1 MSRCLSLFSKGLLK
15 CLYFGST
22 GKAPPNLPQ
31 GVPPLL
37 HNQYIVG
44 PGGLLPAYP
53 VSNLIVP
60 VLVYLNLGASGPSRP
75 AAVYAKALVLSCI
88 ALGILLPNAEEMQ
101 SIQWELNVHRKFQN
115 WCSCCQS

>member
-1 MSRCLSLFSKGLLK
+1 MLK
-15 CLYFGST
+15 CLYFDST

-53 VSNLIVP
+53 VSSFIVS
-60 VLVYLNLGASGPSRP
+60 VFDFFALGASGPSRP
-75 AAVYAKALVLSCI
+75 ATVYVKAFLV
-88 ALGILLPNAEEMQ
+88 AHVTPRILVPNAKEHLKYVQ
-101 SIQWELNVHRKFQN
+101 
-115 WCSCCQS
+115 